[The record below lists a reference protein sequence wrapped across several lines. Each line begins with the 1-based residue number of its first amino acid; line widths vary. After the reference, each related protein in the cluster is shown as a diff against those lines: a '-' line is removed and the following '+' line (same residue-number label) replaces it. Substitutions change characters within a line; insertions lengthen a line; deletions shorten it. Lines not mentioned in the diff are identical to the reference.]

1 MALTHD
7 LSARD
12 RQLVDY
18 LLGLLPEEEAE
29 LLDEESIVDDDVA
42 ARLCGVEEDL
52 VDAYVTGTL
61 DAKNRSHFETY
72 YLKSPLRRG
81 KVKFARRF
89 LAVVDRASAAAT
101 PAPAMAG
108 AGADRVRRFSP
119 RPETIASKPAT
130 RRARFS
136 WPMLTAA
143 ASMLIT
149 CGVFVKDMQV
159 RHGLDQVRAQSA
171 AQSRRAAILS
181 KQLDEARNE
190 NAQIAE
196 QLNRARA
203 ESLPPEQLSALA
215 LPAVRPGATASR
227 AVVLFP
233 QTRSVGQPT
242 TIRIQPNAEI
252 RFDLRLESNEFARYR
267 AILRTASD
275 NSIVWRS
282 AVLVARTAPSSSV
295 PLAVP
300 SHVLNAQHYSIELS
314 GIDAA
319 GLETTVSSYGF
330 QTDRRVGVR

>member
-7 LSARD
+7 LSPQD
-12 RQLVDY
+12 RQLVNY
-18 LLGLLPEEEAE
+18 LLGLLPEEEAD
-29 LLDEESIVDDDVA
+29 LLDEESVVDDEVA

-61 DAKNRSHFETY
+61 DAPVRSRFETY

-89 LAVVDRASAAAT
+89 LTVVDRATAT
-101 PAPAMAG
+101 PTPITAMAG

-130 RRARFS
+130 RQARFRWS
-136 WPMLTAA
+136 MLTAA

-159 RHGLDQVRAQSA
+159 RQGLDQARAQSA
-171 AQSRRAAILS
+171 AQSRRAEMLS

-203 ESLPPEQLSALA
+203 ESIPPEQLSALS
-215 LPAVRPGATASR
+215 LPALRAGSVSSR
-227 AVVLFP
+227 ATVLFP
-233 QTRSVGQPT
+233 QTRSVGQPPT
-242 TIRIQPNAEI
+242 VKIRPNATI
-252 RFDLRLESNEFARYR
+252 RFDLRLESTEFPRYR

-275 NSIVWRS
+275 NSMVWRS
-282 AVLVARTAPSSSV
+282 AVLTTRTARSSTV

-300 SHVLNAQHYSIELS
+300 SQVLNAQHYSIELS
-314 GIDAA
+314 GIDAT